1 MGIPKQRGQREQNP
15 KEEIAI
21 GVAGTESRDK
31 ECQERR
37 LGGWQHQIKVGL
49 PWTLSCGPAVLSPG
63 CISHSLSI
71 FQTTRMSVWSRL
83 MLGGTCLM
91 GPGLGPIMSDWM
103 HLVLRSFAVIQGS
116 ANHSPGA
123 KSISL

>member
-1 MGIPKQRGQREQNP
+1 MSKTQ
-15 KEEIAI
+15 KTEIAT

-37 LGGWQHQIKVGL
+37 PEGWQHQIKVGL

-63 CISHSLSI
+63 GISHSLSI
-71 FQTTRMSVWSRL
+71 FQTTLMSRL
-83 MLGGTCLM
+83 MLGAACLM
-91 GPGLGPIMSDWM
+91 GPGLGPILSDSRV
-103 HLVLRSFAVIQGS
+103 HPVLRSIAVIQRS

-123 KSISL
+123 KPISL